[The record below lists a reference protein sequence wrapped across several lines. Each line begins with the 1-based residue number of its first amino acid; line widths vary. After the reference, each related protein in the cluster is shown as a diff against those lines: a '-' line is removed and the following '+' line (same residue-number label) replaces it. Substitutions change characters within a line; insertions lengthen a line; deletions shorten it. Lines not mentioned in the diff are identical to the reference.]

1 VNRKRVLIA
10 AVVALAVGGVSAGW
24 AIASGVGDD
33 DDGAEASITG
43 AALAKAKA
51 AALDATGGGR
61 VSETEV
67 GDEESYY
74 EVEVTRPDGSQVD
87 VQLDKSFNVV
97 GQEGDSDESEDEDEN
112 GS

>member
-1 VNRKRVLIA
+1 VNRKRALIA

-24 AIASGVGDD
+24 AIASGAGDD
-33 DDGAEASITG
+33 DDDGTEVSITG

-61 VSETEV
+61 VSDTEV

-87 VQLDKSFNVV
+87 VQLDRSFNVV
-97 GQEGDSDESEDEDEN
+97 GQEGDSDESEDED